1 MNSSIGRR
9 GLPRVLYDCENQ
21 GLMST
26 ALIVPVKNGGP
37 RWHRVVAS
45 IQEQTLRPQR
55 VVVIDS
61 GSTDGSDAVA
71 KTAGF
76 ELHAIAP
83 TCFDHGGTRQM
94 AVEMVPECEIVIF
107 LTQDAVLEGPD
118 TLEQLVSALRT
129 YPQAGVA
136 YGRQLPRAEADPI
149 ERHARLFNY
158 PERATEKSLKDIQRL
173 GIKTAFSSNSF
184 AAYRRRMLL
193 QAGGF
198 PQNCAMGEDMIAAA
212 RILLQ
217 GGTVI
222 YAAQARVIHSHG
234 FTVAEEAR
242 RYYGIGRMHA
252 QQHPLLA
259 RFQSPASEGQRFVR
273 SELAFLLRQ
282 APWRIPEALLRT
294 ATKYGA
300 YRWGKRS
307 APVMEHIG

>member
-1 MNSSIGRR
+1 
-9 GLPRVLYDCENQ
+9 
-21 GLMST
+21 MST

-76 ELHAIAP
+76 ELQAIAP
-83 TCFDHGGTRQM
+83 TSFDHGGTRQM

-118 TLEQLVSALRT
+118 TLEQLVSALRA

-136 YGRQLPRAEADPI
+136 YGRQLPRAEAGPI

-158 PERATEKSLKDIQRL
+158 PDQSAEKSLDGIQRL

-193 QAGGF
+193 QVGGF
-198 PQNCAMGEDMIAAA
+198 TKNCSMGEDMIAAV

-234 FTVAEEAR
+234 FTVAEEVR
-242 RYYGIGRMHA
+242 RYYGIGRMYA
-252 QQHPLLA
+252 QQHSLLA
-259 RFQSPASEGQRFVR
+259 RFQSTPVAACYEYGRESSSTSRR
-273 SELAFLLRQ
+273 SGNSPLRSMTAPMLLSPKQ
-282 APWRIPEALLRT
+282 IAQLHQS
-294 ATKYGA
+294 ATESIHCETN
-300 YRWGKRS
+300 R
-307 APVMEHIG
+307 

>member
-1 MNSSIGRR
+1 M
-9 GLPRVLYDCENQ
+9 
-21 GLMST
+21 MST

-76 ELHAIAP
+76 ELYAIAP

-158 PERATEKSLKDIQRL
+158 PERAAEKSLKDIQRL
-173 GIKTAFSSNSF
+173 GIKTAFTSNSF
-184 AAYRRRMLL
+184 AASRGRRFCAL
-193 QAGGF
+193 AAF
-198 PQNCAMGEDMIAAA
+198 PK
-212 RILLQ
+212 
-217 GGTVI
+217 T
-222 YAAQARVIHSHG
+222 
-234 FTVAEEAR
+234 
-242 RYYGIGRMHA
+242 
-252 QQHPLLA
+252 
-259 RFQSPASEGQRFVR
+259 SP
-273 SELAFLLRQ
+273 
-282 APWRIPEALLRT
+282 
-294 ATKYGA
+294 
-300 YRWGKRS
+300 WGKT
-307 APVMEHIG
+307 